1 MSERRTSQT
10 QVTQRPSPPRERQ
23 SSPFR
28 SGSPSRPCQTQPQ
41 PQSSTHS
48 RTSSQTPRP
57 DPTQDVLTAGDGLA
71 SSLGVSP
78 PKTTSHLAAAA
89 TQARRRSSP
98 TYDLSGTSAQGK
110 QGPAEGLTGFDST
123 AGYQDSGSGG
133 AFTASGAMEV
143 VPMNAPALMYDGGR
157 K

>member
-1 MSERRTSQT
+1 MSERRPSQT
-10 QVTQRPSPPRERQ
+10 QATQRPSPPRERQ
-23 SSPFR
+23 SSP
-28 SGSPSRPCQTQPQ
+28 SRPSQTQ

-48 RTSSQTPRP
+48 RNPSQPPRP

-78 PKTTSHLAAAA
+78 PKTTSHLAAAY
-89 TQARRRSSP
+89 ARRRSSP

-110 QGPAEGLTGFDST
+110 QGPADGLTGFDSA

-133 AFTASGAMEV
+133 AFTASGGMEV
-143 VPMNAPALMYDGGR
+143 VPMNAPALMYGGGR